1 MKQYYFIYPILH
13 IYYIYIYNI
22 WNMSCLEKNSVKTTF
37 LVQEK
42 YGKKYNFNVIKIC
55 CIFNNQQAS

>member
-1 MKQYYFIYPILH
+1 
-13 IYYIYIYNI
+13 
-22 WNMSCLEKNSVKTTF
+22 MSYLEKSVKTTF

-55 CIFNNQQAS
+55 CITTNRLHSAMTGRRLK

>member
-1 MKQYYFIYPILH
+1 
-13 IYYIYIYNI
+13 
-22 WNMSCLEKNSVKTTF
+22 MSYLEKNSIKATF